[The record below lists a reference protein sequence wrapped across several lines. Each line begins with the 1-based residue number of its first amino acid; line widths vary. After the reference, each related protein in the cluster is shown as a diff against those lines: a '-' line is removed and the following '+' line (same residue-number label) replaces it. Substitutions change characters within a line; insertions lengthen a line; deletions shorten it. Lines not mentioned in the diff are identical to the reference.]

1 VTAHRVVTTA
11 GHVDHGK
18 STLLRQ
24 LTGMEPDRL
33 DEEQRR
39 GLTLDLGFVWT
50 GLGDQQVAFVDV
62 PGHERFVGTML
73 AGAGAAPAAL
83 LVVAADD
90 GWSAQSSEHRDVLD
104 LLDVPAVA
112 VAVTKVDL
120 VDPGRVG
127 EVVEEVTVALA
138 GTSLAGAPVV
148 EVDGASGRGL
158 DRLREVL
165 ASRLAALPVPA
176 DVGRPRLWVDRA
188 FAISGAGTVVTG
200 MLVDGALQVGDRAT
214 LLPGGQEV
222 RIRGMQSLGAAVERV
237 PAGSRVA
244 LNLAGISHQQVT
256 RGDVVV
262 GGGGPWRATREADLW
277 VRTLP
282 GQWLERTG
290 AWHVHV
296 GTARST
302 ARLLPTTGAIGP
314 DEEGPVRVLLDH
326 PLVLVAGD
334 RAVLREAGRR
344 ATVAGGRVVDPAPRR
359 RPRGRAERREHAAA
373 LAEAAAGGAV
383 SEAAADGAVSEP
395 AADGAVSEPAGG
407 GAVSEADTGGAVG
420 EAAGRAGRLTAVLRL
435 GGGVRPVDEALAAA
449 GWPPGSPLPDEVVPI
464 GDHLVSAERVE
475 AWVAAVR
482 SLGAG
487 VHDREAITSA
497 VVGRGAPAGIGAALA
512 DHLTESGV
520 LVRAASGHALAE
532 HADAATVAA
541 GARVAAFVAELA
553 ADPFSPPDLG
563 DLAARHGVDHRELTT
578 LVHRGE
584 VVRAGRIGFARS
596 AVAEAVTRLERLAA
610 VGDGTFTASQAKE
623 AWGTSRRFAIP
634 LLEHLDAI
642 GVTRFDGQLR
652 RLTDRRP

>member
-282 GQWLERTG
+282 GQRLERTG

-373 LAEAAAGGAV
+373 LAEAAA
-383 SEAAADGAVSEP
+383 
-395 AADGAVSEPAGG
+395 G